1 MSQPIFSDEELLE
14 EILNDMVENS
24 VKQLAAKCVCSS
36 VAEQIKNKI
45 IRRTIRKMLFEIIQ
59 DSVDTIYFLE
69 EDTIEIANKVLDSC
83 IKQEIKGLV
92 LEESNLN
99 EQVQCVFDDSLKK

>member
-1 MSQPIFSDEELLE
+1 MPQPIFSDEELIE

-24 VKQLAAKCVCSS
+24 VKQLAAKYVCSS

-83 IKQEIKGLV
+83 IKQEIGGLV
-92 LEESNLN
+92 LDESTLN
-99 EQVQCVFDDSLKK
+99 

>member
-1 MSQPIFSDEELLE
+1 MPQPIFSDEELLE

-24 VKQLAAKCVCSS
+24 VKKLAAKCVCSS

-83 IKQEIKGLV
+83 IKQEIRGLV

-99 EQVQCVFDDSLKK
+99 EQVQCVFDDSLKN